1 MEINVNEGFLGD
13 FSVLGAN
20 VKIEGNRVEIG
31 REAFLDR
38 GAYIGGGSCF
48 STNAFLKAGD
58 WLHMGMDSHVNTAMG
73 VTLGHA
79 VGLGVNTKVFTHGA
93 YIDSFNLGAPTQW
106 APVKIGS
113 NVWLPNAWVN
123 PGVSIGDNV
132 VVASMSLINA
142 DIPTGSLAGGVPA
155 RVIKE
160 NYLPRNLSEDERL
173 SLVLLIESQC
183 KLRQNFNEIAEFSY
197 DKNILGIKEG
207 EKITFFYLQELK
219 VSGDVS
225 SASIIVKDQLRRNG
239 IRFRYQ
245 EIGNSWEPW
254 TN

>member
-1 MEINVNEGFLGD
+1 MGD

-20 VKIEGNRVEIG
+20 VKIEGNCVEIG

-38 GAYIGGGSCF
+38 GAYIGGGSCY

-58 WLHMGMDSHVNTAMG
+58 WLHMGVDSHINTAMG

-79 VGLGVNTKVFTHGA
+79 VGLGVNTKVYTHGA

-106 APVKIGS
+106 APVNIGS

-132 VVASMSLINA
+132 VVASMSLINV
-142 DIPTGSLAGGVPA
+142 DIPSGSLAGGIPA

-160 NYLPRNLSEDERL
+160 NYLPRDLSEDEKL
-173 SLVLLIESQC
+173 SLVLQIESQC
-183 KLRQNFNEIAEFSY
+183 KLRPNFNKNGEFSY
-197 DKNILGIKEG
+197 AENELRVIEG
-207 EKITFFYLQELK
+207 EKITSFFLQKLAIL
-219 VSGDVS
+219 GDVTS
-225 SASIIVKDQLRRNG
+225 SAIIVKDQLRRNG

-245 EIGNSWEPW
+245 EAGNSWEPW
-254 TN
+254 KI

>member
-1 MEINVNEGFLGD
+1 M
-13 FSVLGAN
+13 GAN

-48 STNAFLKAGD
+48 SKNAFLKAGD

-79 VGLGVNTKVFTHGA
+79 VGLGINTKVFTHGA

-106 APVKIGS
+106 APVNIGS

-142 DIPTGSLAGGVPA
+142 DIPSGSLAGGIPA

-160 NYLPRNLSEDERL
+160 SYLPRNLSEDERL

-183 KLRQNFNEIAEFSY
+183 RLRPNFSEIVEFSY
-197 DKNILGIKEG
+197 AKNVLRIKEG
-207 EKITFFYLQELK
+207 EKITSFYLQELAI
-219 VSGDVS
+219 SGDVMS
-225 SASIIVKDQLRRNG
+225 SSIIVKDQLRRNG

-245 EIGNSWEPW
+245 EIENSWAPW
-254 TN
+254 EI

>member
-1 MEINVNEGFLGD
+1 MGD
-13 FSVLGAN
+13 FSVLAAN

-58 WLHMGMDSHVNTAMG
+58 WLHMGMDAHVNTAMG

-79 VGLGVNTKVFTHGA
+79 VGLGINTKVFTHGA

-106 APVKIGS
+106 APVNIGS

-142 DIPTGSLAGGVPA
+142 DIPSGSLAGGIPA

-160 NYLPRNLSEDERL
+160 NYLPRNLSENERL

-183 KLRQNFNEIAEFSY
+183 RLRPNFNKIVEFSY
-197 DKNILGIKEG
+197 AKNVLRIKEG
-207 EKITFFYLQELK
+207 EKFTSFYLQELAI
-219 VSGDVS
+219 SGDVMS
-225 SASIIVKDQLRRNG
+225 SSIIVKDQLRRNG

-245 EIGNSWEPW
+245 VVENSWAPW
-254 TN
+254 KI

>member
-1 MEINVNEGFLGD
+1 MGD
-13 FSVLGAN
+13 FSILGAN

-79 VGLGVNTKVFTHGA
+79 VGLGINTKVFTHGA

-106 APVKIGS
+106 APVDIGS

-142 DIPTGSLAGGVPA
+142 DIPSGSLAGGIPA

-183 KLRQNFNEIAEFSY
+183 RLRPSFNEIVEFSY
-197 DKNILGIKEG
+197 AKNVLRIKEG
-207 EKITFFYLQELK
+207 EKITSFYLQEL
-219 VSGDVS
+219 VISGDVMS
-225 SASIIVKDQLRRNG
+225 SSIIVKDQLRRNG

-245 EIGNSWEPW
+245 EVGNSWAPW
-254 TN
+254 KI